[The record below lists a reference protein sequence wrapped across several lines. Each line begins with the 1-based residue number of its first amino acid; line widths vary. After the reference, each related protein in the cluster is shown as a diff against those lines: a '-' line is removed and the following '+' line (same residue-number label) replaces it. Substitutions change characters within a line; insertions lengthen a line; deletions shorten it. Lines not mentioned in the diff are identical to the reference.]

1 MGFCRAWKRAT
12 LDTSGESLKAEMERS
27 VHTFSLNEAE
37 NFHRASLLM
46 SEKETHF
53 VLLDSNRYEGYPY
66 SNFSWMAAIGAE
78 YLLELEAND
87 ENLLAQLDLFVKKHA
102 ALCFGFLSYD
112 LKNVIEP
119 SLNSHSKDEISSH
132 SLSFFIPSL
141 VVKVDANNIQ
151 VEVNNLKVWEKF
163 QRILKSDSNIKKYS
177 DNITLQPRI
186 SQKKY
191 LESVKAIRK
200 HIQRGDV
207 YEMNFCT
214 EWFAK
219 AKIDTSAGLFLK
231 LKEKTAAPFSVF
243 GKWNELQLFCASP
256 ERYLRREGN
265 KLISQPI
272 KGTQRI
278 SENIEENEMFKSWLT
293 LSEKERSE
301 NVMIT
306 DLVRN
311 DLSRIAIKGSV
322 NVEELSGLYSFK
334 TVHQLISTVVCE
346 VPENTSLGDIIK
358 ATFPMGSMTGAP
370 KLSAMEIAE
379 QFEPMSRGIFSGA
392 VGYISPDGNMDF
404 NVVIRSIIYN
414 SALQKVVVRAGSAI
428 TMESNPDKEYEECQL
443 KAAAL
448 ISVLQS

>member
-1 MGFCRAWKRAT
+1 
-12 LDTSGESLKAEMERS
+12 
-27 VHTFSLNEAE
+27 
-37 NFHRASLLM
+37 
-46 SEKETHF
+46 
-53 VLLDSNRYEGYPY
+53 
-66 SNFSWMAAIGAE
+66 
-78 YLLELEAND
+78 
-87 ENLLAQLDLFVKKHA
+87 
-102 ALCFGFLSYD
+102 
-112 LKNVIEP
+112 
-119 SLNSHSKDEISSH
+119 
-132 SLSFFIPSL
+132 
-141 VVKVDANNIQ
+141 
-151 VEVNNLKVWEKF
+151 
-163 QRILKSDSNIKKYS
+163 
-177 DNITLQPRI
+177 
-186 SQKKY
+186 
-191 LESVKAIRK
+191 
-200 HIQRGDV
+200 
-207 YEMNFCT
+207 
-214 EWFAK
+214 
-219 AKIDTSAGLFLK
+219 
-231 LKEKTAAPFSVF
+231 
-243 GKWNELQLFCASP
+243 
-256 ERYLRREGN
+256 
-265 KLISQPI
+265 
-272 KGTQRI
+272 
-278 SENIEENEMFKSWLT
+278 MFKSWLT

-346 VPENTSLGDIIK
+346 VPENTSPGNIIK